1 MAVEISVLK
10 LDDHFLSP
18 FALLHIEFSFLV
30 LPVFSF
36 GEAFADDYPK
46 LVNRSDTKIGI
57 GGLNLFL
64 ILHFSMRSC

>member
-1 MAVEISVLK
+1 M
-10 LDDHFLSP
+10 DHFLFP
-18 FALLHIEFSFLV
+18 FALSHIEFSFLV

-64 ILHFSMRSC
+64 SA